1 MKERDKR
8 KSEES
13 SANECDY
20 LHPEECD
27 REKKDNLDQT
37 KKAVQEK
44 VDEFL
49 DDENASKES

>member
-1 MKERDKR
+1 MKEREKR
-8 KSEES
+8 KSEAT
-13 SANECDY
+13 SANNCDY

-27 REKKDNLDQT
+27 SEKKDNLEQT
-37 KKAVQEK
+37 EKAVQEK